1 LLTLNQI
8 IDQIKTLA
16 NAHYQIAEVGV
27 GTIAELQSKPD
38 REYPLLWLSNE
49 GGTLDNNYKVD
60 NIRLTMFGRVTVGD
74 EGQDDDASELEVLSD
89 MQLILLDF
97 LNYFHQNHGQDY
109 VTDKSNT
116 LEHFTER
123 TNDRTAGYSTVLE
136 LKQFYDWNKCQIPQS
151 GASIP
156 PTVDGL
162 TLYDFCDADVIARL
176 TPTQISCLEAELC
189 GACAD
194 ATVQINGIEVATPA
208 SGATVDIPVNLDG
221 VPSGSWDGD
230 SWEVTSAPCADAT
243 VQLNGVDMTDIPS
256 GDTENIQVRQ
266 SSGSTLVG
274 SKQGQYWR
282 IDDSDIS
289 INGSPVADVMAEDSL
304 DIDVTQ
310 DGSPVGSWNGS
321 EWIVPSCTPSASVSV
336 ALDDTTPEYDQTVQ
350 ITATATGITATS
362 YIFYLPT
369 REGYQ
374 TVQQASNVY
383 NWTCRA
389 VGAFS
394 VQVAA
399 TDGSSAGI
407 GEESGTQ
414 SGDVNASA
422 IIAAHNTVTGN
433 TMGAVQQAA
442 VLNAVLRLKGA
453 IGTFNVR
460 IWDTAISQGWEWL
473 PYIPINDSTAN
484 ALAYSVEFFDPSTT
498 VTLNNF
504 VSGDFSVDGLVGGSG
519 KFIEKKHAPDD
530 YPQNDAFGFTY
541 INTYNS
547 GGIAFGSTDLADP
560 LGNPGNSF
568 FFKNLQ
574 FGTVQAAANDI
585 RRSQINPTN
594 ETGAND
600 TEGLCGVWRLQP
612 YYTQGIIGCALRE
625 TEGTLPNSTTPAS
638 NKFYGHAS
646 NSSGGVTRESSDR
659 ICGIIVGQANN
670 LQTLSQVKY
679 VVETFQEEIV
689 TGGRNV

>member
-136 LKQFYDWNKCQIPQS
+136 LKQFYDWNKCKIPQS

-194 ATVQINGIEVATPA
+194 ATVQLNGSTIGTVV
-208 SGATVDIPVNLDG
+208 SGAT
-221 VPSGSWDGD
+221 GD
-230 SWEVTSAPCADAT
+230 F
-243 VQLNGVDMTDIPS
+243 
-256 GDTENIQVRQ
+256 
-266 SSGSTLVG
+266 
-274 SKQGQYWR
+274 
-282 IDDSDIS
+282 
-289 INGSPVADVMAEDSL
+289 
-304 DIDVTQ
+304 DVTQ

-321 EWIVPSCTPSASVSV
+321 EWIIPSCTPSASVSV

-433 TMGAVQQAA
+433 TMGSVQQAA

-560 LGNPGNSF
+560 LGNPSNSF
-568 FFKNLQ
+568 MFQNLQ
-574 FGTVQAAANDI
+574 FGQTRGAVNEI
-585 RRSQINPTN
+585 RRSTINPTN

-659 ICGIIVGQANN
+659 ICAIITGQANN

-679 VVETFQEEIV
+679 VVETFQEEII

>member
-1 LLTLNQI
+1 MLTLNQI

-136 LKQFYDWNKCQIPQS
+136 LKQFYDWSKCKIPQS

-176 TPTQISCLEAELC
+176 TSTQIACLEAELC

-194 ATVQINGIEVATPA
+194 ATVQLNGSTIGTVV
-208 SGATVDIPVNLDG
+208 SGAT
-221 VPSGSWDGD
+221 GD
-230 SWEVTSAPCADAT
+230 F
-243 VQLNGVDMTDIPS
+243 
-256 GDTENIQVRQ
+256 
-266 SSGSTLVG
+266 
-274 SKQGQYWR
+274 
-282 IDDSDIS
+282 
-289 INGSPVADVMAEDSL
+289 
-304 DIDVTQ
+304 DVTQ

-321 EWIVPSCTPSASVSV
+321 EWIIPSCTPSASVSV

-433 TMGAVQQAA
+433 TMGSVQQAA

-504 VSGDFSVDGLVGGSG
+504 VSGDFSVDGLVGGLG

-679 VVETFQEEIV
+679 VVETFQEEII

>member
-1 LLTLNQI
+1 MLTLNQI

-136 LKQFYDWNKCQIPQS
+136 LKQFYDWNKCKIPQS

-194 ATVQINGIEVATPA
+194 ATVQLNGSTIGTVV
-208 SGATVDIPVNLDG
+208 SGAT
-221 VPSGSWDGD
+221 GD
-230 SWEVTSAPCADAT
+230 F
-243 VQLNGVDMTDIPS
+243 
-256 GDTENIQVRQ
+256 
-266 SSGSTLVG
+266 
-274 SKQGQYWR
+274 
-282 IDDSDIS
+282 
-289 INGSPVADVMAEDSL
+289 
-304 DIDVTQ
+304 DVTQ

-321 EWIVPSCTPSASVSV
+321 EWIIPSCTPSASVSV

-433 TMGAVQQAA
+433 TMGSVQQAA

-453 IGTFNVR
+453 IGNFNVR
-460 IWDTAISQGWEWL
+460 LWETAITQGWEWL

-504 VSGDFSVDGLVGGSG
+504 VSGDFNTDGLVGGSG

-547 GGIAFGSTDLADP
+547 GGVAFGSTDLADP
-560 LGNPGNSF
+560 LGNPSNSF
-568 FFKNLQ
+568 MFQNLQ
-574 FGTVQAAANDI
+574 FGQTRGAVNEI
-585 RRSQINPTN
+585 RRSTINPTN

-600 TEGLCGVWRLQP
+600 TEGLCGAWRLQP
-612 YYTQGIIGCALRE
+612 YYAQGMIGCALRE
-625 TEGTLPNSTTPAS
+625 TEGTSPNSTTPAS

-659 ICGIIVGQANN
+659 ICAIITGQANN

-679 VVETFQEEIV
+679 VVETFQEEII

>member
-136 LKQFYDWNKCQIPQS
+136 LKQFYDWNKCKIPQS

-194 ATVQINGIEVATPA
+194 ATVQLNGSTIGTVV
-208 SGATVDIPVNLDG
+208 SGAT
-221 VPSGSWDGD
+221 GD
-230 SWEVTSAPCADAT
+230 F
-243 VQLNGVDMTDIPS
+243 
-256 GDTENIQVRQ
+256 
-266 SSGSTLVG
+266 
-274 SKQGQYWR
+274 
-282 IDDSDIS
+282 
-289 INGSPVADVMAEDSL
+289 
-304 DIDVTQ
+304 DVTQ

-321 EWIVPSCTPSASVSV
+321 EWIIPSCTPSASVSV

-504 VSGDFSVDGLVGGSG
+504 VSGDFSVDGLVGGAG

>member
-1 LLTLNQI
+1 
-8 IDQIKTLA
+8 
-16 NAHYQIAEVGV
+16 
-27 GTIAELQSKPD
+27 
-38 REYPLLWLSNE
+38 
-49 GGTLDNNYKVD
+49 
-60 NIRLTMFGRVTVGD
+60 
-74 EGQDDDASELEVLSD
+74 
-89 MQLILLDF
+89 
-97 LNYFHQNHGQDY
+97 
-109 VTDKSNT
+109 
-116 LEHFTER
+116 
-123 TNDRTAGYSTVLE
+123 
-136 LKQFYDWNKCQIPQS
+136 
-151 GASIP
+151 
-156 PTVDGL
+156 
-162 TLYDFCDADVIARL
+162 
-176 TPTQISCLEAELC
+176 
-189 GACAD
+189 
-194 ATVQINGIEVATPA
+194 
-208 SGATVDIPVNLDG
+208 
-221 VPSGSWDGD
+221 
-230 SWEVTSAPCADAT
+230 
-243 VQLNGVDMTDIPS
+243 
-256 GDTENIQVRQ
+256 
-266 SSGSTLVG
+266 
-274 SKQGQYWR
+274 
-282 IDDSDIS
+282 
-289 INGSPVADVMAEDSL
+289 
-304 DIDVTQ
+304 
-310 DGSPVGSWNGS
+310 
-321 EWIVPSCTPSASVSV
+321 
-336 ALDDTTPEYDQTVQ
+336 
-350 ITATATGITATS
+350 
-362 YIFYLPT
+362 
-369 REGYQ
+369 
-374 TVQQASNVY
+374 
-383 NWTCRA
+383 
-389 VGAFS
+389 
-394 VQVAA
+394 VAA

-433 TMGAVQQAA
+433 TMGSVQQAA

-504 VSGDFSVDGLVGGSG
+504 VSGDFSVDGLVGGAG